1 VEIMGSSIFDWKKFL
16 KNHGLFNGE
25 VNSSD
30 IDSAFKRGMQNLED
44 IFTKDIPSIKGMIW
58 QGSVPNPSAVISDV
72 EDALGLL
79 KSASLKFGQADFD
92 SLGKPGPD
100 QISTIFNQMFI
111 SQEDSKLD
119 EHTPGGNQNQGRWQN
134 NIPQTIESE
143 EIVKHPKTSPD
154 IDERM
159 QLLTKLMD
167 SVKK

>member
-1 VEIMGSSIFDWKKFL
+1 MGSSIIEWKRYL
-16 KNHGLFNGE
+16 KNQGLFSGN
-25 VNSSD
+25 VNSSC
-30 IDSAFKRGMQNLED
+30 IDSAFKLGMRNLENLL
-44 IFTKDIPSIKGMIW
+44 TKDIPSIQGMIW
-58 QGSVPNPSAVISDV
+58 QGCAPNPIATVADVI
-72 EDALGLL
+72 EALGLL
-79 KSASLKFGQADFD
+79 KSASLKIGQVDLD

-134 NIPQTIESE
+134 DIPQKTE
-143 EIVKHPKTSPD
+143 EVETPKQPQTSPG

-159 QLLTKLMD
+159 QLLTNLMD

>member
-1 VEIMGSSIFDWKKFL
+1 MGASIVEWKRYL
-16 KNHGLFNGE
+16 KNQGLFSGD
-25 VNSSD
+25 VNAPE
-30 IDSAFKRGMQNLED
+30 IDSAFKKGMQSLEEKL
-44 IFTKDIPSIKGMIW
+44 TKDIPCIEGMIW
-58 QGSVPNPSAVISDV
+58 QGCAPNPTAVIADV
-72 EDALGLL
+72 EEALGLL
-79 KSASLKFGQADFD
+79 KSTAALKLGQADFD

-134 NIPQTIESE
+134 DIPQKTEDVEPI
-143 EIVKHPKTSPD
+143 KQPKTSPD